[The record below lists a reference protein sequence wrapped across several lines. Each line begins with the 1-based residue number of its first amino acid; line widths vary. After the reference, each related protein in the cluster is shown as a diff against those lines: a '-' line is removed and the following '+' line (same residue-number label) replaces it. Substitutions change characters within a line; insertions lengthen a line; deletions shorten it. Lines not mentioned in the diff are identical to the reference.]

1 MTHRATP
8 WGLQYAHSTRIER
21 LDAIRAFSIFVRC
34 YCLSV
39 YPGHAEVLI
48 LTSMPMSAPC
58 KYVVTPGTCGMR
70 LGHVYASVRYAACEV
85 GAALARA
92 SQREWVGDAHR
103 AEAGRVERVFGRD
116 DVVDLPPARP
126 VVGARVARSELVQLE
141 CRLVSGVSISSAAR
155 R

>member
-1 MTHRATP
+1 MHTQRV
-8 WGLQYAHSTRIER
+8 LSER
-21 LDAIRAFSIFVRC
+21 LDAIRAFSFAVIA
-34 YCLSV
+34 SV

-70 LGHVYASVRYAACEV
+70 LGHVYASVRYAACEE

-103 AEAGRVERVFGRD
+103 AEAGRVEGVFGRG

-126 VVGARVARSELVQLE
+126 VGRGDTRAALGRQCQSQPVQTRSA
-141 CRLVSGVSISSAAR
+141 C
-155 R
+155 

>member
-1 MTHRATP
+1 MHTQRV
-8 WGLQYAHSTRIER
+8 LSER
-21 LDAIRAFSIFVRC
+21 LDAIRAFRS
-34 YCLSV
+34 LLLASDV
-39 YPGHAEVLI
+39 YTGHAEVLI

-70 LGHVYASVRYAACEV
+70 LGHVYASVRYAACEE

-103 AEAGRVERVFGRD
+103 AEAGRVEGVFGRD